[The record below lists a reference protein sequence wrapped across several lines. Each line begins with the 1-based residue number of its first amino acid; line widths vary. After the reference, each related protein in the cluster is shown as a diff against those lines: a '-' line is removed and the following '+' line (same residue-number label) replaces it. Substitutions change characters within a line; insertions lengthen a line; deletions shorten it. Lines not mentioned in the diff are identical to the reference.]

1 MYAKEERPLAKR
13 CAAAA
18 ENPPPISLMN
28 EVKLPGTVFT
38 AGEPPT
44 LLPNEQ
50 QAPQNSNESW
60 RLKSKHHNEIKKLME
75 SRAQS
80 ARIFGSSWKD
90 HLGFFMP
97 FGTGED
103 KAGKKNRFWNI
114 DNSFW
119 ARLKM
124 SPTFQHLFAYDKDLV
139 EKISQLGEKSLTTE
153 ISGARIT
160 VQDVDS
166 AVNNCAL
173 ICALLLGVPASII
186 GDMVGNQDG
195 WIDYLN
201 AMKQPDGKLC
211 EPDNQ
216 TSSIYSDFCLREFEK
231 HYQGFFVV
239 TTVCFFSALFTL
251 ITAVCYYM
259 CRPSESCNNTSMNV
273 LFEACTLEVRA
284 QIRQTRNRHQ
294 GEPVDPSIPF
304 DSWGEELEVFSKA
317 KFMAQNEAEEQKN
330 QEFYM
335 WYKSKMLRS
344 TFIVQIARTYYLKR

>member
-1 MYAKEERPLAKR
+1 MVASTFPARSALIYVKEERPPAKSQ
-13 CAAAA
+13 AAAA
-18 ENPPPISLMN
+18 ENPQPISLMN

-90 HLGFFMP
+90 HLGFFVP
-97 FGTGED
+97 FGTT
-103 KAGKKNRFWNI
+103 
-114 DNSFW
+114 NSFW
-119 ARLKM
+119 ERLKM
-124 SPTFQHLFAYDKDLV
+124 SPTFRHLFAYDETLV
-139 EKISQLGEKSLTTE
+139 KELSQEPGEKSLTTE
-153 ISGARIT
+153 TSGARIT

-284 QIRQTRNRHQ
+284 RIREKRKL
-294 GEPVDPSIPF
+294 EWVDPETPF
-304 DSWGEELEVFSKA
+304 ASWGEELEVFSKA

-344 TFIVQIARTYYLKR
+344 IFIVQIARTYHLKR